1 MPESTPPEGA
11 PESGAEFRQKF
22 EATQAENQALRT
34 VVTSQIVT
42 DHPLVKPEDLNGVDV
57 GSLTTRAAE
66 IQEQRAA
73 EQRELVVSGL
83 KGLGWDDD
91 RIQQEL
97 AGQTVVQPKPA
108 VSHTES
114 LGKIGGLPPSREV
127 DTSDMSPRDKIA
139 AGIASRKKK

>member
-1 MPESTPPEGA
+1 MSDQESLEGGA
-11 PESGAEFRQKF
+11 GSGSEFRQKF
-22 EATQAENQALRT
+22 EAIQAENQALRSVIT
-34 VVTSQIVT
+34 TQAVSGH
-42 DHPLVKPEDLNGVDV
+42 DLVKPEDLTGVDA
-57 GSLTTRAAE
+57 GSLMQRAAE
-66 IQEQRAA
+66 IQEQRSA

-139 AGIASRKKK
+139 AGIAARKKK